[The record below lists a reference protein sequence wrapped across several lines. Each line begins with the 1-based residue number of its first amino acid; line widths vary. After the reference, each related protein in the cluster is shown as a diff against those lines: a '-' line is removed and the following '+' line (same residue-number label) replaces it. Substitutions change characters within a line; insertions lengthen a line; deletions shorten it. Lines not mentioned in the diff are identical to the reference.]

1 MAVAVALTVIA
12 EAEVVAALDTRTE
25 TLQMIRLLTVSTAT
39 AVRLAATSDVK
50 EDTVSLTNVN
60 VVAVDIVAVADTTA
74 KMVIIGSLSLRG
86 RVALTTTTITITI
99 TGRKPT
105 EHLTPLMS
113 RDKTLLTKSHLNVLT
128 TLFVSA
134 AVVKTVDHKIEV
146 MLGTITDGTTTA
158 AVGMA
163 GLQTETTRRR
173 ATTLSSSS
181 RLQASKCKVSTIAAY
196 PGVATKGQR

>member
-86 RVALTTTTITITI
+86 RVALTTTTITI

-196 PGVATKGQR
+196 PGVVTKGQR

>member
-86 RVALTTTTITITI
+86 RVALTTTTITI

-196 PGVATKGQR
+196 PGLVTKGQR

>member
-25 TLQMIRLLTVSTAT
+25 TLQMIKLLTVSTAT

-86 RVALTTTTITITI
+86 RVALTTTTITI

-196 PGVATKGQR
+196 PGVVTKGQR

>member
-86 RVALTTTTITITI
+86 RVALTTTTITIT
-99 TGRKPT
+99 GRKPT

-128 TLFVSA
+128 T
-134 AVVKTVDHKIEV
+134 
-146 MLGTITDGTTTA
+146 
-158 AVGMA
+158 
-163 GLQTETTRRR
+163 
-173 ATTLSSSS
+173 
-181 RLQASKCKVSTIAAY
+181 IAAY
-196 PGVATKGQR
+196 PGLVTKGQR

>member
-1 MAVAVALTVIA
+1 MALTVIA

-86 RVALTTTTITITI
+86 RVALTTTTITIT
-99 TGRKPT
+99 GRKPT

-181 RLQASKCKVSTIAAY
+181 KLQASKCKVSTIAAY
-196 PGVATKGQR
+196 PGLVTKGQR

>member
-86 RVALTTTTITITI
+86 RVALTTTTITIT
-99 TGRKPT
+99 GRKPT

-181 RLQASKCKVSTIAAY
+181 KLQASKCKVSTIAAY
-196 PGVATKGQR
+196 PGLVTKGQR